1 MSLRYEPLKPLD
13 GLHQPTENTMNE
25 EQSEIYGV
33 IELALSLLHE
43 RAQTD
48 EDFVENI
55 LDRFDVQDAEE
66 LKELIANVFYSH

>member
-1 MSLRYEPLKPLD
+1 
-13 GLHQPTENTMNE
+13 MNE
-25 EQSEIYGV
+25 EQSQIYGV

-55 LDRFDVQDAEE
+55 LDRFDVLDAEE
-66 LKELIANVFYSH
+66 LKELIANVFYNH